1 MDRRCGVSNTLT
13 THNQTSELKNQDF
26 FIHLHQIRKND
37 IFLSKIGNK
46 IKQSQVTN
54 HTLEKPNDLWQLH
67 LPLVISLKST
77 HIPVTHLRYKTPPC
91 FCTKRYRRYASVAAM
106 GDQVAARCR
115 QTDDF
120 AGDTQ
125 RVQPLEH
132 LRRS

>member
-54 HTLEKPNDLWQLH
+54 HTLEKNPMI
-67 LPLVISLKST
+67 VGYFTST
-77 HIPVTHLRYKTPPC
+77 VPELRALYARAYPP
-91 FCTKRYRRYASVAAM
+91 K
-106 GDQVAARCR
+106 
-115 QTDDF
+115 
-120 AGDTQ
+120 
-125 RVQPLEH
+125 
-132 LRRS
+132 